1 MSAMIVYTV
10 GCGNCGDGTI
20 RIDLELAAGQATF
33 ACDNCGATVYTG
45 DLDTSTEGGGSQH
58 RRGRAGRPRGA
69 VVMSED
75 DARDLFVMWQEELRR
90 RRRILAARETEVGG
104 PVEEPAKDDEEPQ
117 S

>member
-1 MSAMIVYTV
+1 
-10 GCGNCGDGTI
+10 
-20 RIDLELAAGQATF
+20 
-33 ACDNCGATVYTG
+33 
-45 DLDTSTEGGGSQH
+45 
-58 RRGRAGRPRGA
+58 
-69 VVMSED
+69 MSED